1 MKEKINV
8 SISVFE
14 KNFKMAKHAYVL
26 NSSMEACG
34 CASAFIGDTEP
45 MNEDRFLRSKL
56 VVKSSTGI
64 LSTLG
69 RGNARQIVAATIA
82 SCADPKQ
89 AMDTIAKIHRK
100 LDKKF
105 FNSDYLVLSAI
116 MIFKNCKESEYDEV
130 IARTRK
136 IYSLERKAHPMITGR
151 EDLVNITLMALSGIE
166 PESVVARAEHHF
178 GALKEYYHLKNKIQY
193 LSCMLSI
200 FDGFPSEM
208 AKSAKETHEALKSY
222 GIRFDSYGMPIIGAI
237 SALVKRQD
245 MDMVCASIRDVS
257 ERLKKIRGMGSMGAG
272 KRIRNMI
279 ATAIVIDAYTADM
292 NSTVRDSVSAAIIS
306 AIIAAEIACI
316 VAAST
321 AASASAASASN

>member
-56 VVKSSTGI
+56 VVKKSTGI

-82 SCADPKQ
+82 AEEDPQ
-89 AMDTIAKIHRK
+89 NAMNTIAEIHRK

-105 FNSDYLVLSAI
+105 FNSDYLVLSTI
-116 MIFKNCKESEYDEV
+116 MIFKNCKASEYDEV
-130 IARTRK
+130 IARARK
-136 IYSLERKAHPMITGR
+136 IYTLERKEHPMITSR

-166 PESVVARAEHHF
+166 PESVVAKAEQNF
-178 GALKEYYHLKNKIQY
+178 EALKTYYHLKNKIQY

-200 FDGFPSEM
+200 FNGFPAEL
-208 AKSAKETHEALKSY
+208 AKAAKETQETLKSY
-222 GIRFDSYGMPIIGAI
+222 GIRFDSYGMPIVGAI
-237 SALVKRQD
+237 SALVKKQD
-245 MDMVCASIRDVS
+245 IDMVCATIRDVG

-279 ATAIVIDAYTADM
+279 ATAIVLDAYTADAG
-292 NSTVRDSVSAAIIS
+292 NSVRNSVSAAIIS

-316 VAAST
+316 VAASA
-321 AASASAASASN
+321 AASASAASASS

>member
-45 MNEDRFLRSKL
+45 MNEERFLRSKL
-56 VVKSSTGI
+56 VVKNSTHI

-69 RGNARQIVAATIA
+69 RGNARQVVAATIA
-82 SCADPKQ
+82 TEVDPQ
-89 AMDTIAKIHRK
+89 RAMDTIAKIHKK

-105 FNSDYLVLSAI
+105 FNSDHLVLAAI
-116 MIFKNCKESEYDEV
+116 MIYKNCKESEYDEV

-136 IYSLERKAHPMITGR
+136 IYTLERKSHPLITGS
-151 EDLVNITLMALSGIE
+151 EDLVNITLMALSGID
-166 PESVVARAEHHF
+166 PESVVAKAEQNF
-178 GALKEYYHLKNKIQY
+178 AELKQYYHLKNKIQY

-200 FDGFPSEM
+200 FEGFPAEL
-208 AKSAKETHEALKSY
+208 AKGAKETQECLKSY
-222 GIRFDSYGMPIIGAI
+222 GIRYDSYGMPIIGAI
-237 SALVKRQD
+237 SALVKKQD
-245 MDMVCASIRDVS
+245 RDMVCATIRDVS
-257 ERLKKIRGMGSMGAG
+257 DDLKKIRGMGSMGAG

-279 ATAIVIDAYTADM
+279 ATAIVIDAYAADSSSRVK
-292 NSTVRDSVSAAIIS
+292 NSVSSAIIS

-316 VAAST
+316 VAASA

>member
-56 VVKSSTGI
+56 VVKKSTGI

-82 SCADPKQ
+82 AEEDPQ
-89 AMDTIAKIHRK
+89 TAMNTIAEIHRK

-116 MIFKNCKESEYDEV
+116 MIFKNCKESEYNEV
-130 IARTRK
+130 IARTRE
-136 IYSLERKAHPMITGR
+136 IYTLERKAHPLITSR
-151 EDLVNITLMALSGIE
+151 EDLVNITLMALSGIK
-166 PESVVARAEHHF
+166 PESVVARAEQNF
-178 GALKEYYHLKNKIQY
+178 EALKSYYHLKNKIQY

-200 FDGFPSEM
+200 FDGLPQDRAVL
-208 AKSAKETHEALKSY
+208 AKDTQQCLKTY
-222 GIRFDSYGMPIIGAI
+222 GIRFDSYGMPIIGAL
-237 SALVKRQD
+237 SALVARQD
-245 MDMVCASIRDVS
+245 LDTVCASIRDTS
-257 ERLKKIRGMGSMGAG
+257 ERLKKIRGMGSFGAG
-272 KRIRNMI
+272 KQIRNMI
-279 ATAIVIDAYTADM
+279 ATAIVIDAYTSD
-292 NSTVRDSVSAAIIS
+292 STGKIKNSVSSAIIS
-306 AIIAAEIACI
+306 AIIAVEIACI
-316 VAAST
+316 VAASA
-321 AASASAASASN
+321 AASASASSASS